1 MQLDTRLARLLHV
14 LIHMHLREGTTTSDT
29 IAQMLHTNPVI
40 VRRTMAAI
48 RDAGYVSST
57 GGPGG
62 GWKLER
68 ALSDITV
75 RDIHLAIS
83 RTTLFAVGP
92 TQDNPHCPV
101 EAAVNA
107 HLCAALEAAEDAFL
121 QQTGARRLS
130 EIAQDAMGRG
140 KN

>member
-48 RDAGYVSST
+48 REAGYVSST

-62 GWKLER
+62 GWRLER
-68 ALSDITV
+68 AISDITV
-75 RDIHLAIS
+75 RDVYQAITRS
-83 RTTLFAVGP
+83 SLFAVGL

-101 EAAVNA
+101 EASVNK
-107 HLCAALEAAEDAFL
+107 HLRAALNAAERTL
-121 QQTGARRLS
+121 IQQLGALRLS
-130 EIAQDAMGRG
+130 DIAEEVGRD
-140 KN
+140 